1 MARALSDGQWALA
14 IGRSAVLIFM
24 SNERLRPPG
33 INSCGEYDEAREPII
48 RSYAPCRRNCPRNRF
63 VCYLSCMKIA
73 LAQINTTVGDI
84 AGNRDRVLEVMGKA
98 KAQGADIA
106 VFPEL
111 SLTGYPPRDLLG
123 LHGFVESNLKALQ
136 EIAARSEQMGVI
148 IGFVDRNRKNGGRD
162 FHNGAA
168 FLHEGRIQAI
178 VHKTL
183 LPTYDVF
190 DEDRY
195 FERADRVH
203 LVNFR
208 GRTLGISICED
219 AWNSEDFWSKPLY
232 TTDPIRNQVEKGAN
246 LLFNISASPFEMDK
260 PKLRFRML
268 HDHVQR
274 YHVPLVYVNLVGG
287 NDDLLFDGNS
297 LALGKEGNVI
307 AQGKSFSED
316 LLIVDPD
323 SNEDLGYHEGETLQ
337 TLFQAL
343 VVGTHDYAYKCRFKS
358 AVLGLSG
365 GIDSSIVACI
375 AAEALGPQNVLG
387 VSMPSMYSA
396 PESFEDARTLAQ
408 NLGIR
413 FETIPI
419 RPMFRQFE
427 ESLAHVFAGRPSDE
441 TEENL
446 QARIRGTILMALS
459 NKFGHL
465 VLGTGNKSELG
476 AGYCTLYGDMVGG
489 LAVVSDV
496 PKTMIYR
503 LAAYINRQ
511 KEIIP
516 RNTIVRP
523 PTAELRLNQT
533 DQDSLPEYDILDG
546 ILHLRVEEQMNVE
559 EIVARGYE
567 RPTVEKVIRLI
578 QANEYKRRQA
588 ATGLK
593 VTTRAFGTGRRMP
606 IASVVR
612 I

>member
-1 MARALSDGQWALA
+1 
-14 IGRSAVLIFM
+14 
-24 SNERLRPPG
+24 
-33 INSCGEYDEAREPII
+33 
-48 RSYAPCRRNCPRNRF
+48 
-63 VCYLSCMKIA
+63 MKLA

-84 AGNRDRVLEVMGKA
+84 SYNRGRIFSVMDKA
-98 KAQGADIA
+98 KAMGADIA

-111 SLTGYPPRDLLG
+111 GLTGYPPRDLLG
-123 LHGFVESNLKALQ
+123 LHGFVESNLRALL
-136 EIAARSEQMGVI
+136 EIASHTDQMGVVV
-148 IGFVDRNRKNGGRD
+148 GFVDRNRKKEGRD
-162 FHNGAA
+162 FHNAAA
-168 FLHEGRIQAI
+168 FLADGKVQAVI
-178 VHKTL
+178 HKTL

-195 FERADRVH
+195 FEPSGHVQ
-203 LVNFR
+203 LVSFR
-208 GRTLGISICED
+208 GHTLGISICED

-232 TTDPIRNQVEKGAN
+232 STDPIRNQVEQGAN
-246 LLFNISASPFEMDK
+246 LLINISASPFEMEK
-260 PKLRFRML
+260 PKFRFQML
-268 HDHVQR
+268 QDHVR
-274 YHVPLVYVNLVGG
+274 KHRIPLVYVNLVGG

-297 LALGKEGNVI
+297 LALGKNGNVI
-307 AQGKSFSED
+307 AQGKSFAED
-316 LLIVDPD
+316 LLLVD
-323 SNEDLGYHEGETLQ
+323 SNSTDDHGYNEGETLQ
-337 TLFQAL
+337 NLFQAL
-343 VVGTHDYAYKCRFKS
+343 VMGTRDYANKCRFKS

-375 AAEALGPQNVLG
+375 AAEAFGPQQVVG

-396 PESFEDARTLAQ
+396 QESFDDARLLAK

-419 RPMFRQFE
+419 RPLFHQFE
-427 ESLAHVFAGRPSDE
+427 ESLAPVFAGRPQDE

-465 VLGTGNKSELG
+465 VLGTGNKSELA

-489 LAVVSDV
+489 LAVISDV
-496 PKTMIYR
+496 PKTMIYK

-516 RNTIVRP
+516 RNTIERP
-523 PTAELRLNQT
+523 PSAELRPNQT

-546 ILHLRVEEQMNVE
+546 ILQLRVEEQMSVE

-567 RPTVEKVIRLI
+567 RQTVERVIRLI
-578 QANEYKRRQA
+578 HVNEYKRRQA

-606 IASVVR
+606 IASVVSV
-612 I
+612 